1 MKTKTLS
8 LLLAVIM
15 LSAALASC
23 SGTSDA
29 ERESASSGA
38 VSTDPEILEIDGY
51 VDGLAAQSNFNGAT
65 FTYVGEGG
73 ENAEHEEET
82 GNIEN
87 DALYQR
93 QRELEEKF
101 GITWQSKKVNGYSDE
116 GTVNVAAFVK
126 EAVMSGL
133 KDYDL
138 VYGNPI
144 TVGAVLFVENCLVDV
159 SEFGTIDLDN
169 EWWNPSLRDK
179 YSFAGKLYFLTGSIV
194 TSYFNDP
201 SCLLFNKEVAEDFNI
216 KEPYDLVKSGEWTFD
231 RMFEVASAIPINTN
245 GNGVYRY
252 GKPNGLA
259 ILFANGASITYFDD
273 DGIPYIP
280 TSLPVELSDIAD
292 KFSAVMGDNSQCAH
306 EKNLNNMGG
315 TQESF
320 PEKYGYKSEAE
331 MFVDQRILFLFATT
345 GYASRLREKETEFG
359 ILPVPMK
366 DTSQGRY
373 YSYGDNWNSCFV
385 YVPRCARDIEMT
397 DVITEAMAAL
407 GHKYIKPAYYDK
419 ILKGR
424 STYDAASREMI
435 DIVFESKVYDMAD
448 MYGDGNINTPGLF
461 ISSIKYAID
470 DDSSSF
476 ATDYFVYGRTA
487 NIQIKNL
494 LKQIESFE

>member
-73 ENAEHEEET
+73 QNAEHEEET

-87 DALYQR
+87 DALYKR

-116 GTVNVAAFVK
+116 GTVNAAAFVK

-201 SCLLFNKEVAEDFNI
+201 SCLLFNKDVAENFNI
-216 KEPYDLVKSGEWTFD
+216 EEPYDLVKSGEWTFD
-231 RMFEVASAIPINTN
+231 RMFELASAIPLNTN

-259 ILFANGASITYFDD
+259 ILFANGGTITYFDD

-306 EKNLNNMGG
+306 EKNLNSMGG

-320 PEKYGYKSEAE
+320 PKKYGYKNEAE

-359 ILPVPMK
+359 ILPVPKK
-366 DTSQGRY
+366 DTSQDRY
-373 YSYGDNWNSCFV
+373 YSYGDNWSSLFV

-407 GHKYIKPAYYDK
+407 GHKYIKPAYYEK